1 MSQDLLA
8 SLRSASFEIHI
19 HATTFQQSFTSWLLS
34 LLSFFFF
41 PQRTLFRRFFRFFFF
56 YFLRFLADLG
66 VSFGFLLLLFQL
78 SWSVVLSFL
87 PFASISVEPAC
98 IHVASFVLNRVII
111 IIILLLLLEVV
122 VIVLLLLFFV
132 TSSLTLLTDVLLLMA
147 SEDYVMTD
155 GDRRAQKEWVFKIK
169 SVSTSLARSAQQAQ
183 RNFDQYLTAMELVS
197 ALYKDYAALLS
208 TANEPFL
215 MIQADIPDLAELKAS
230 TARMHS
236 AVHKWEQSENLYA
249 LRNHL
254 HMQTD
259 VLKSRSLLAAK
270 VLDECTER
278 EELYSRYTTK
288 SAKLARK
295 LRRQSPEAEAL
306 QKEVDKLEQR
316 IARVKEAVQRDV
328 KAVAVKSSASLR
340 DLTMQFFKAVF
351 KNGAYLNKHFHPE
364 RLGVAE
370 ESPVSVADEN
380 MDDVETGVWGLPR
393 SPRSENSSIAPSGI
407 YGVNHNR
414 YHPQEAQPYAAAS
427 VNASQNPGIP
437 LRYAAVT
444 AVAAATNETERS
456 G

>member
-1 MSQDLLA
+1 MFLLHIRF
-8 SLRSASFEIHI
+8 SL
-19 HATTFQQSFTSWLLS
+19 
-34 LLSFFFF
+34 
-41 PQRTLFRRFFRFFFF
+41 FFF

-111 IIILLLLLEVV
+111 IILLLLLLLEVV

-155 GDRRAQKEWVFKIK
+155 GDRRAQKEWIFKIK

-437 LRYAAVT
+437 LRYDAVT